1 MNKNQ
6 GFGLTALFLIV
17 VAYAFTGAAA
27 PVGIHAECMDTIDN
41 DGDASI
47 DVEDQDCIDYPFAD
61 GNGESPTPINDRFGA
76 PEGYISTAYDWW
88 YQELVAGTYKDDP
101 CLVNA
106 GAWYG
111 PNNDGSGSQ
120 YDSFAQQYCI

>member
-27 PVGIHAECMDTIDN
+27 PVGIHAECADTIDN
-41 DGDASI
+41 DGDAAI
-47 DVEDQDCIDYPFAD
+47 DVNDQDCIDYPFAD
-61 GNGESPTPINDRFGA
+61 GNGESPTPIDDRFGA
-76 PEGYISTAYDWW
+76 PGGYTSTAYDWW
-88 YQELVAGTYKDDP
+88 YQELVAGTYAGDP
-101 CLVNA
+101 CLLNA
-106 GAWYG
+106 GSWYG

-120 YDSFAQQYCI
+120 YDSFSLQYCV